1 MNNDLLGISNVDLG
15 VLKSAFLTPS
25 RDNVLYTDVLSN
37 KEVATYMRDIS
48 KLTKNEKLAIITQK
62 MNSIYQGKINDEN
75 LLNKEEAY
83 LVLLLKSIPFN
94 KAEADYYWRDRFQ
107 SAIHKQTNNV
117 LIEVAAIHPLVDGQP
132 GIEFKEHLEQAI
144 ELYNIEKNKQNNPII
159 YIPGS
164 LHYVIDQETKKPQV
178 DNCPLSEAG
187 KTFLI
192 ERGIPE
198 ESIRANIINLDI
210 KGEDGVYNSGDECYV
225 ATQIAKNENCG
236 RIISIV
242 SPVQLYRKSLFY
254 QEFGYNPELYATGS
268 ERTAHNYIGET
279 FWSLYIT
286 YMNDQDWQ
294 TGFISYLTRKERDID
309 YISKIRDYKDIVDE
323 ILTNGPSIP
332 PEVFEQKSKWMS
344 FYNSALKNMNLAS
357 KNTNNILIDL
367 IRTDGQSDLEL
378 KRLEQLIQ
386 ENKDG
391 KVTILSDPSS
401 NIDDISELIS
411 AYPSTKIVTL
421 PQKDKKHIAKTF
433 ISGHYQKFFGMY
445 PSSVSMKHSIEYI
458 KEGIIPIVSS
468 LPDKEPNYIDNIS
481 ALFDEVLEPI
491 QIKKK
496 EITEIEL

>member
-1 MNNDLLGISNVDLG
+1 
-15 VLKSAFLTPS
+15 
-25 RDNVLYTDVLSN
+25 
-37 KEVATYMRDIS
+37 
-48 KLTKNEKLAIITQK
+48 
-62 MNSIYQGKINDEN
+62 
-75 LLNKEEAY
+75 
-83 LVLLLKSIPFN
+83 
-94 KAEADYYWRDRFQ
+94 
-107 SAIHKQTNNV
+107 
-117 LIEVAAIHPLVDGQP
+117 
-132 GIEFKEHLEQAI
+132 
-144 ELYNIEKNKQNNPII
+144 
-159 YIPGS
+159 
-164 LHYVIDQETKKPQV
+164 
-178 DNCPLSEAG
+178 
-187 KTFLI
+187 
-192 ERGIPE
+192 
-198 ESIRANIINLDI
+198 
-210 KGEDGVYNSGDECYV
+210 
-225 ATQIAKNENCG
+225 
-236 RIISIV
+236 
-242 SPVQLYRKSLFY
+242 
-254 QEFGYNPELYATGS
+254 
-268 ERTAHNYIGET
+268 
-279 FWSLYIT
+279 
-286 YMNDQDWQ
+286 MNDQDWQ

-391 KVTILSDPSS
+391 TVTILSDPSS